1 MPWFSA
7 STSCDRAGVRMST
20 ARLLLALVIGL
31 LLGAGGTA
39 LWQQQAAAPGA
50 AGPQAVPAGEGR
62 AASEDAAIWAIS
74 LIRARPGQRER
85 LLRYLRAN
93 WLTLDAELLAQGH
106 IRNYRLLEAEAG
118 NGLADARSWDY
129 AVILEYRDRQAMSD
143 FVPAYLALLK
153 ARPQVRIEGLG
164 FADLGE
170 VLQQRVASPLPVL
183 AS

>member
-1 MPWFSA
+1 MNA
-7 STSCDRAGVRMST
+7 
-20 ARLLLALVIGL
+20 ARLLLALVTGL
-31 LLGAGGTA
+31 LLGAGGMA
-39 LWQQQAAAPGA
+39 LWQQRVAARGLV
-50 AGPQAVPAGEGR
+50 PQAVPAGEGR

-74 LIRARPGQRER
+74 LLRARPGQRER
-85 LLRYLRAN
+85 LLRFLQAN
-93 WLTLDAELLAQGH
+93 WLALDAELLAQGH

-183 AS
+183 AQ